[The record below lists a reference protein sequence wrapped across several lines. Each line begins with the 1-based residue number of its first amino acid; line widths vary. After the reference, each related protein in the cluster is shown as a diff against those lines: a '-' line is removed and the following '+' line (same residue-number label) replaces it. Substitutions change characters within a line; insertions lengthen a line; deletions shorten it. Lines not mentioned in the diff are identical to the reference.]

1 MSRRRQATTAVCLI
15 GQPRGVLD
23 FTIPTLQGVLAD
35 LEKHVNVTLKIGG
48 KAGRGA
54 GRFFTGG
61 EPSVSPR
68 QSPTGVTGSSRS
80 PTSPAS
86 QVTVKYDGQGQPTAV
101 EIAPDALAQGEA
113 AVSGAVAEAAKKAQG
128 EALTKMKTIMM
139 DMQKDI
145 AKSLQA

>member
-1 MSRRRQATTAVCLI
+1 MLSPRASSPSSRR
-15 GQPRGVLD
+15 
-23 FTIPTLQGVLAD
+23 
-35 LEKHVNVTLKIGG
+35 GG
-48 KAGRGA
+48 
-54 GRFFTGG
+54 
-61 EPSVSPR
+61 PSAARPSPSAPAAPGTR
-68 QSPTGVTGSSRS
+68 AP
-80 PTSPAS
+80 PHPPAS

>member
-1 MSRRRQATTAVCLI
+1 M
-15 GQPRGVLD
+15 
-23 FTIPTLQGVLAD
+23 
-35 LEKHVNVTLKIGG
+35 
-48 KAGRGA
+48 
-54 GRFFTGG
+54 
-61 EPSVSPR
+61 
-68 QSPTGVTGSSRS
+68 
-80 PTSPAS
+80 
-86 QVTVKYDGQGQPTAV
+86 